1 MRHVPFSP
9 SSYVE
14 FTHRSLVIDVQILQ
28 RLGTE
33 EKYGSSY
40 RKKGKIDGVVM
51 VNFAPFFVAPDG
63 EATLE
68 SVANHIEHIGKIAGR
83 EQYVFPSTLVY
94 NP

>member
-1 MRHVPFSP
+1 MRYVPFSP

-33 EKYGSSY
+33 EKYGS

-83 EQYVFPSTLVY
+83 EQCVFQSTLLFI
-94 NP
+94 P